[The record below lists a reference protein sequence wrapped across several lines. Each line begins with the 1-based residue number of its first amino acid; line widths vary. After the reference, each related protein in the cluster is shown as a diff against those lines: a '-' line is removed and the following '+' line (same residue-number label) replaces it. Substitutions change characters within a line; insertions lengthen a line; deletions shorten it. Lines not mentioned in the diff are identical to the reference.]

1 VQIEDANGGETMM
14 LLEIKGYS
22 GAPETA
28 KHDAAERWRKA
39 VNNWITLH
47 DPERIGLFRPLM
59 ICYEPQMLEQQLKKQ
74 LGLSI

>member
-1 VQIEDANGGETMM
+1 MM

-28 KHDAAERWRKA
+28 KHAAAERWRRA

-47 DPERIGLFRPLM
+47 DPEHIGLFLPLM
-59 ICYEPQMLEQQLKKQ
+59 VCYAPQMLEQQLKKH
-74 LGLSI
+74 LEMAS